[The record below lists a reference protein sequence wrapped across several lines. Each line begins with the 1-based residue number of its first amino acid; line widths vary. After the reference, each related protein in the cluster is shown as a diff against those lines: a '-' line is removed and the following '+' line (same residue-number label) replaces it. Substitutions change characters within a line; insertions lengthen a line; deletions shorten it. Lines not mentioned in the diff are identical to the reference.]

1 MPQRMAEQL
10 GWDPVD
16 KLERLEGFKDPWEF
30 AVCKGRAVKLDASL
44 QDNGIMTDAVIT
56 IVRRV
61 LVPEAWKVGRH
72 YCDSPL
78 TGALVKPVEGDDS
91 LIPLWAD
98 CVLSDEPR
106 WGMQ

>member
-1 MPQRMAEQL
+1 MMLQRVAEQL

-30 AVCKGRAVKLDASL
+30 AVCKGRAVKLDATL
-44 QDNGIMTDAVIT
+44 RDNGIMTDAVIT

-72 YCDSPL
+72 YHGSQL
-78 TGALVKPVEGDDS
+78 TGASFIG
-91 LIPLWAD
+91 
-98 CVLSDEPR
+98 R
-106 WGMQ
+106 W